1 MPPRRIAKP
10 LKQISNN
17 LTIDVMETSILIARI
32 LATVSLGLLL
42 SSKYYKEELP
52 KLVINPAYLMLGG
65 FIAIVF
71 GFLILEFHNTR
82 NSDWTV
88 VITIFGWLSLLKGII
103 LIVFPQIFTAYK
115 DNVLKKGN

>member
-32 LATVSLGLLL
+32 LATVYFSFSLGLLL

-71 GFLILEFHNTR
+71 
-82 NSDWTV
+82 
-88 VITIFGWLSLLKGII
+88 
-103 LIVFPQIFTAYK
+103 
-115 DNVLKKGN
+115 